1 MTLYRY
7 IDVNNIL
14 IMNIFSFF
22 LFLDSLL
29 KTNTFC
35 KSDVYICEFYIF
47 LNVGMGFEI
56 FFIHF
61 EK

>member
-1 MTLYRY
+1 
-7 IDVNNIL
+7 
-14 IMNIFSFF
+14 MNIFSIF

-47 LNVGMGFEI
+47 LNVGMGFE
-56 FFIHF
+56 FFFYILRSNPSGTIRWNNV
-61 EK
+61 EI